1 MKRYNKKHILRN
13 VLLSLLAFVLV
24 GGLGLGLSRYRE
36 VKSAVNGS
44 FDPVEIAGSRDTNA
58 LLKAKKP
65 ISVLLMGTD
74 TSDFTRSYAGKTDT
88 MMVLTI
94 DPKTEKTTITSIP
107 HDLAV
112 KIPGYDK
119 SPAQISAA
127 YEHGQAKSSITT
139 VQKLLN
145 VPVDYYA
152 LINISGMEKVIDKI
166 GGVDITPSN
175 SFTSDGYSFEQ
186 GVKTHMDGAKALAYS
201 QETSSSSTGYLAH
214 ESRQGTVMAAIM
226 HRCTS
231 IRALMNPSFLKTLS
245 DEVQT
250 NMTFDNMTT
259 IIKNYKHFTE
269 KVDDTH
275 IAATTKTIDGQTF
288 EVVSQKELQ
297 RVSDFIRGGLELKS
311 EKTGNIQY

>member
-13 VLLSLLAFVLV
+13 ILLSLIAFVLI
-24 GGLGLGLSRYRE
+24 GGLGLGLSRYRD
-36 VKSAVNGS
+36 VKSAVNSS
-44 FDPVEIAGSRDTNA
+44 FDPVQVAGSRDTNA

-65 ISVLLMGTD
+65 ISILLMGTD
-74 TSDFTRSYAGKTDT
+74 ASDFNRSYEGKTDT
-88 MMVLTI
+88 MMVVTI
-94 DPKTEKTTITSIP
+94 DPKSEKTTITSIP

-119 SPAQISAA
+119 SPAEISEA

-152 LINISGMEKVIDKI
+152 LINISGMEKVINEL
-166 GGVDITPSN
+166 GGVDITPTSTF
-175 SFTSDGYSFEQ
+175 SKDGFTFEQ

-201 QETSSSSTGYLAH
+201 QETSSSSSGYLAH
-214 ESRQGTVMAAIM
+214 ESRQGAMLAAIM
-226 HRCTS
+226 HKCTS
-231 IRALMNPSFLKTLS
+231 IKALMNQKFIKTLCS
-245 DEVQT
+245 QVQT
-250 NMTFDNMTT
+250 DMTFDNLTT

-269 KVDDTH
+269 KIDDTH
-275 IAATTKTIDGQTF
+275 ISGTTKVIDGQTF
-288 EVVSQKELQ
+288 EVVSQSELQ
-297 RVSDFIRGGLELKS
+297 RVSDFIRGGLALKT